1 MIDDLIVEFDKGL
14 KVLFT
19 KPTGS
24 RPRPDLHIKE
34 TELTPDEKKRTIELM
49 RVNHTGEV
57 CAQALYSGQLLFNSH
72 GKGAESLK
80 KASKEEIDHL
90 DWCNSRIH
98 ELGGKTSLL
107 NPLWYTGSFLI
118 GSFASALGER
128 YNLGFVA
135 ETERQVAQHL
145 TGHLKKISKKDLKTN
160 KILEVM
166 ADDEEQHAIKAKELG
181 GAELPRQVKKA
192 MSLTSKMMTTLS
204 AKI

>member
-19 KPTGS
+19 KPKGS

-34 TELTPDEKKRTIELM
+34 TELTKDEKKRTIELM

-72 GKGAESLK
+72 GEGAESLK

-90 DWCNSRIH
+90 DWCNSRIY

-107 NPLWYTGSFLI
+107 NPLWYMGSFLI
-118 GSFASALGER
+118 GSFASTLGEK
-128 YNLGFVA
+128 YNLGFLA

-181 GAELPRQVKKA
+181 GAELPRQVKNA
-192 MSLTSKMMTTLS
+192 MSLTSKMMITLS

>member
-19 KPTGS
+19 KPKGS

-34 TELTPDEKKRTIELM
+34 TELTKDEKKRTIELM

-72 GKGAESLK
+72 GEGAESLK

-90 DWCNSRIH
+90 DWCNSRIY

-107 NPLWYTGSFLI
+107 NPLWYMGSFLI
-118 GSFASALGER
+118 GSFASTLGEK
-128 YNLGFVA
+128 YNLGFLA

>member
-1 MIDDLIVEFDKGL
+1 MIDQLIIEFDKGL
-14 KVLFT
+14 KVLFAKT
-19 KPTGS
+19 KSS
-24 RPRPDLHIKE
+24 RPRPDLKVKE
-34 TELTPDEKKRTIELM
+34 TELTLEEKKRTIELM

-72 GKGAESLK
+72 GEGAESLK
-80 KASKEEIDHL
+80 KAAMEEIDHL

-107 NPLWYTGSFLI
+107 NPIWYTGSFLI
-118 GSFASALGER
+118 GSFASALGEK
-128 YNLGFVA
+128 YNLGFLA
-135 ETERQVAQHL
+135 ETERQVTKHL
-145 TGHLKKISKKDLKTN
+145 TGHLTKISKKDLKTN

-181 GAELPRQVKKA
+181 GVDLPPQVIKA
-192 MSLTSKMMTTLS
+192 MSLTSKVMTTLS

>member
-49 RVNHTGEV
+49 RVNHAGEV

-72 GKGAESLK
+72 GEGAESLK

-90 DWCNSRIH
+90 DWCNYRIY

-107 NPLWYTGSFLI
+107 NPLWYMGSFLI
-118 GSFASALGER
+118 GSFASTLGEK
-128 YNLGFVA
+128 YNLGFLA

>member
-19 KPTGS
+19 KPKGS

-34 TELTPDEKKRTIELM
+34 TELTKDEKKRTIELM
-49 RVNHTGEV
+49 RINHTGEV

-72 GKGAESLK
+72 GEGAESLK

-90 DWCNSRIH
+90 DWCNSRIY

-107 NPLWYTGSFLI
+107 NPLWYMGSFLI
-118 GSFASALGER
+118 GSFASTLGEK
-128 YNLGFVA
+128 YNLGFLA

-181 GAELPRQVKKA
+181 GAELPRQVKNA
-192 MSLTSKMMTTLS
+192 MSLTSKMMITLS

>member
-19 KPTGS
+19 KPKGS

-34 TELTPDEKKRTIELM
+34 TELTKDEKKRTIELM

-72 GKGAESLK
+72 GEGAESLK

-90 DWCNSRIH
+90 DWCNSRIY

-107 NPLWYTGSFLI
+107 NPLWYMGSFLI
-118 GSFASALGER
+118 GSFASTLGEKF
-128 YNLGFVA
+128 NLGFLA

-181 GAELPRQVKKA
+181 GAELPRQVKNA
-192 MSLTSKMMTTLS
+192 MSLTSKMMITLS

>member
-49 RVNHTGEV
+49 RVNHAGEV

-72 GKGAESLK
+72 GEGAESLK

-98 ELGGKTSLL
+98 ELGGNTSLL

-118 GSFASALGER
+118 GSLASALGEK
-128 YNLGFVA
+128 YNLGFLA

-166 ADDEEQHAIKAKELG
+166 ADDEKQHAIKAKELG
-181 GAELPRQVKKA
+181 GAELPRQVKNA
-192 MSLTSKMMTTLS
+192 MSLTSKMMITLS

>member
-1 MIDDLIVEFDKGL
+1 MILSLSLIK
-14 KVLFT
+14 
-19 KPTGS
+19 
-24 RPRPDLHIKE
+24 
-34 TELTPDEKKRTIELM
+34 
-49 RVNHTGEV
+49 
-57 CAQALYSGQLLFNSH
+57 LLFNSH
-72 GKGAESLK
+72 GEGAESLK

-90 DWCNSRIH
+90 DWCNSRIC

-107 NPLWYTGSFLI
+107 NPLWYMGSFLI
-118 GSFASALGER
+118 GSFASTLGEK
-128 YNLGFVA
+128 YNLGFLA

-181 GAELPRQVKKA
+181 GAELPRQVKNA
-192 MSLTSKMMTTLS
+192 MSLTSKMMITLS

>member
-1 MIDDLIVEFDKGL
+1 MIDDLIVEFNKGL

-19 KPTGS
+19 KPKGS

-72 GKGAESLK
+72 GEGAESLK

-192 MSLTSKMMTTLS
+192 MSLISKMMTTLS

>member
-19 KPTGS
+19 KPKGS

-49 RVNHTGEV
+49 RVNHAGEV

-72 GKGAESLK
+72 GEGAESLK

-118 GSFASALGER
+118 GSFASALGEK
-128 YNLGFVA
+128 YNLGFLA

-166 ADDEEQHAIKAKELG
+166 ADDEKQHAIKAKE
-181 GAELPRQVKKA
+181 QVALNCPVRSKK
-192 MSLTSKMMTTLS
+192 LCH
-204 AKI
+204 

>member
-34 TELTPDEKKRTIELM
+34 TELTKDEKKRTIELM

-72 GKGAESLK
+72 GEGAESLK

-90 DWCNSRIH
+90 DWCNSRIY

-107 NPLWYTGSFLI
+107 NPLWYMGSFLI
-118 GSFASALGER
+118 GSFASTLGEK
-128 YNLGFVA
+128 YNLGFLA

-166 ADDEEQHAIKAKELG
+166 ADDEKQHAIKAKELG
-181 GAELPRQVKKA
+181 GAELPRQVKNA
-192 MSLTSKMMTTLS
+192 MSLTSKMMITLS

>member
-19 KPTGS
+19 KPKGS

-181 GAELPRQVKKA
+181 GVDLPPQVIKA
-192 MSLTSKMMTTLS
+192 MSLTSKVMTTLS

>member
-19 KPTGS
+19 KPKGS

-34 TELTPDEKKRTIELM
+34 TELTKDEKKRTIELM

-72 GKGAESLK
+72 GEGAESLK

-90 DWCNSRIH
+90 DWCNSRIY

-107 NPLWYTGSFLI
+107 NPLWYMGSFLI
-118 GSFASALGER
+118 GSFASTLGEK
-128 YNLGFVA
+128 YNLGFLA

-166 ADDEEQHAIKAKELG
+166 ADDEKQHAIKAKELG
-181 GAELPRQVKKA
+181 GAELPRQVKNA
-192 MSLTSKMMTTLS
+192 MSLTSKMMITLS

>member
-19 KPTGS
+19 KPKGS

-34 TELTPDEKKRTIELM
+34 TELTKDEKKRTIELM

-72 GKGAESLK
+72 GEGAESLK

-118 GSFASALGER
+118 GSLASALGEK
-128 YNLGFVA
+128 YNLGFLA

-166 ADDEEQHAIKAKELG
+166 ADDEKQHAIKAKELG
-181 GAELPRQVKKA
+181 GAELPRQVKNA
-192 MSLTSKMMTTLS
+192 MSLTSKMMITLS